1 MLYTRRSP
9 KSPNRVGIIHK
20 KIKRMDTVNKFQLFV
35 SSLEKKK
42 LSGSEES
49 LVLTNSME
57 LTSGT
62 GGTNRSCSNTVTSC
76 DGSQNRNCTNYIDSG
91 CTGTSNR
98 GWGGCS
104 NTQTLQPAS

>member
-20 KIKRMDTVNKFQLFV
+20 KIKRMDTANKFQLFV

-57 LTSGT
+57 HLDKALNVFENVSKK
-62 GGTNRSCSNTVTSC
+62 
-76 DGSQNRNCTNYIDSG
+76 
-91 CTGTSNR
+91 
-98 GWGGCS
+98 
-104 NTQTLQPAS
+104 LQIA